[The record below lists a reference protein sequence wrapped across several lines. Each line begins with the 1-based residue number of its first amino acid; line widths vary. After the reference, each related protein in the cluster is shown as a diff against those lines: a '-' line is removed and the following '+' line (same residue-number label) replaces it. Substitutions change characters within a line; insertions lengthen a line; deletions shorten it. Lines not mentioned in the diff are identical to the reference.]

1 MNIRIICRCV
11 RREIYILRR
20 RRTLKKYEKIDIFS
34 LTYLDRYGNILL

>member
-20 RRTLKKYEKIDIFS
+20 RLTLKKHEKIDIFS
-34 LTYLDRYGNILL
+34 LTYLDKRGTMYM